1 MRFNKAQSS
10 RYQVKEL
17 IAERAALGVFA
28 ALPGITGLAQ
38 VQGIDMLT
46 PNMIENG
53 ASGAVFFGNYAV
65 LDLEVVHSNVCSNGC
80 SFGHAFNEGAVCG
93 KSQVLSDNYGGR
105 SSDNYLGRLI

>member
-28 ALPGITGLAQ
+28 ARPGVTGLAQ
-38 VQGIDMLT
+38 VQGMDISI

-53 ASGAVFFGNYAV
+53 ASGAVFRFGSYAV

-80 SFGHAFNEGAVCG
+80 SFPA
-93 KSQVLSDNYGGR
+93 
-105 SSDNYLGRLI
+105 